1 MSTIEKALDKLKSG
15 SGSNSGN
22 NSSNNSGNNR
32 RGENGFSGAER
43 NGGVSSSSIV
53 LPWQEMAK
61 QGMLTPD
68 GGRSEIAEE
77 LRAIK
82 RPLLKA
88 AFAND
93 NFDTIDA
100 KRSNLIMVTSSVPG
114 EGKSFTSINLAV
126 SIAMELDRTAL
137 LVDADVARPSI
148 ARYLGFKAKAGL
160 VDYLLDDS
168 MALSDV
174 LLKTDLPKLSVLP
187 AGKQHHYSTELLA
200 SESMNV
206 LLDELAARYHD
217 RVIIF
222 DSPPVLATSESQVL
236 ATQMGQVVMV
246 VEAVKTPQTVL
257 TEALSKIS
265 QANITGLVL
274 NKSRVKKGGSH
285 YEYGYYGKTD
295 E

>member
-1 MSTIEKALDKLKSG
+1 MSTIEKALDKLKADSGKGRPSDASRSRDGRSG
-15 SGSNSGN
+15 SRGN
-22 NSSNNSGNNR
+22 VESDSVIS
-32 RGENGFSGAER
+32 
-43 NGGVSSSSIV
+43 
-53 LPWQEMAK
+53 LPWPEMEA

-82 RPLLKA
+82 RPLLKN
-88 AFAND
+88 AFAHD
-93 NFDTIDA
+93 NFAA

-114 EGKSFTSINLAV
+114 EGKSFTSINLAI

-160 VDYLLDDS
+160 VDYLLDDNI
-168 MALSDV
+168 ALSDV
-174 LLKTDLPKLSVLP
+174 LIKTDLPKLSILP

-200 SESMNV
+200 SENMNI
-206 LLDELAARYHD
+206 LLDELATRYHD

-222 DSPPVLATSESQVL
+222 DSPPVLATSEAQVL
-236 ATQMGQVVMV
+236 ATQMGQVVIV
-246 VEAVKTPQTVL
+246 VEAVKTSQSAL
-257 TEALSKIS
+257 KEALSKIS
-265 QANITGLVL
+265 QVNIAGLVL

-285 YEYGYYGKTD
+285 YEYGYYGHKG

>member
-1 MSTIEKALDKLKSG
+1 MSTIEKALDRLKEDAGKIQRGKPNARNASGNDAG
-15 SGSNSGN
+15 SGSFIS
-22 NSSNNSGNNR
+22 
-32 RGENGFSGAER
+32 
-43 NGGVSSSSIV
+43 
-53 LPWQEMAK
+53 LPWQQMAK

-68 GGRSEIAEE
+68 AGRSEIAEE

-82 RPLLKA
+82 RPLLKQ
-88 AFAND
+88 AFMND
-93 NFDTIDA
+93 SFDT

-114 EGKSFTSINLAV
+114 EGKSFTSINLAI

-160 VDYLLDDS
+160 VDYLLDDNI
-168 MALSDV
+168 ALSDV
-174 LLKTDLPKLSVLP
+174 LIKTDLPKLSILP

-200 SESMNV
+200 SEGMNV

-246 VEAVKTPQTVL
+246 VEAVKTSQSAL
-257 TEALSKIS
+257 KEALSKIS
-265 QANITGLVL
+265 SANITGLVL

-285 YEYGYYGKTD
+285 YEYGYYGNSG